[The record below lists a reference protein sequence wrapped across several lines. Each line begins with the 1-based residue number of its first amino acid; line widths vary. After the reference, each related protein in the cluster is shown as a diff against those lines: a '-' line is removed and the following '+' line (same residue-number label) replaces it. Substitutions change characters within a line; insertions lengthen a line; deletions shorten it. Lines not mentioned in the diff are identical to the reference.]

1 MHKNIIILLKKI
13 LNNNN
18 SIYHLGYIFYG
29 TSIIIISIMIMM
41 VSYSNLYKYNDT
53 YSNKILNQ
61 KELVV
66 EEYLANDNSKIIN
79 YNSTGN
85 LEIQIDKHD
94 FTTKDLNK
102 IFDEQK
108 YYISSVRDKKLV
120 PNISINKFPKDFSLI
135 SSTKDKKSLFIRS
148 LLPLII
154 MENNKIIETNK
165 RIKKIYNGTFDYISR
180 DEALWLKKQYV
191 NYKVKSHHIDEL
203 LIKVDIIPVSIALA
217 QAAIESGWGTSRFVT
232 EGNALFGQWSW
243 FKGSGIVP
251 EKRDTNETYEIK
263 SFENLRQSVS
273 AYMKNLNSHN
283 NYSEFRVVRNNYRI
297 NNNEINSLNLLNFLS
312 NYAENIEYSKILEK
326 IIEKNNL
333 QEFDQA
339 EIYIPPY
346 EVANLISN

>member
-1 MHKNIIILLKKI
+1 
-13 LNNNN
+13 
-18 SIYHLGYIFYG
+18 
-29 TSIIIISIMIMM
+29 
-41 VSYSNLYKYNDT
+41 
-53 YSNKILNQ
+53 
-61 KELVV
+61 
-66 EEYLANDNSKIIN
+66 
-79 YNSTGN
+79 
-85 LEIQIDKHD
+85 
-94 FTTKDLNK
+94 
-102 IFDEQK
+102 
-108 YYISSVRDKKLV
+108 
-120 PNISINKFPKDFSLI
+120 
-135 SSTKDKKSLFIRS
+135 
-148 LLPLII
+148 LII
-154 MENNKIIETNK
+154 TENNKIIETKK
-165 RIKKIYNGTFDYISR
+165 RIKKINDGTFDYISR

>member
-94 FTTKDLNK
+94 FTSKDLNK

-120 PNISINKFPKDFSLI
+120 PNILINKFPKDFSLI
-135 SSTKDKKSLFIRS
+135 STTKDKKSLFIRS

-180 DEALWLKKQYV
+180 DEA
-191 NYKVKSHHIDEL
+191 
-203 LIKVDIIPVSIALA
+203 
-217 QAAIESGWGTSRFVT
+217 
-232 EGNALFGQWSW
+232 
-243 FKGSGIVP
+243 
-251 EKRDTNETYEIK
+251 
-263 SFENLRQSVS
+263 
-273 AYMKNLNSHN
+273 
-283 NYSEFRVVRNNYRI
+283 
-297 NNNEINSLNLLNFLS
+297 
-312 NYAENIEYSKILEK
+312 
-326 IIEKNNL
+326 
-333 QEFDQA
+333 
-339 EIYIPPY
+339 
-346 EVANLISN
+346 